1 MTRNLSSTDRVVRL
15 VAGVVAVAAA
25 LLVGVGTSLGVVLLV
40 LAVLLLGTSAVG
52 FCPLYRLLGL
62 STRSADRAVR

>member
-62 STRSADRAVR
+62 STRPADRAVR